1 MKKNILKKLIKETIK
16 EQLGSG
22 VPPYTHSQ
30 ASPQYPGDPDGPFP
44 GNWNDF
50 SWQMSWVGTDP
61 NNFASS
67 SNHCNFLV
75 GRYNLWSN
83 QINNVGPLQA
93 NQLHAKLR
101 ILHRA
106 YAGVGC

>member
-1 MKKNILKKLIKETIK
+1 MSNAKL
-16 EQLGSG
+16 
-22 VPPYTHSQ
+22 
-30 ASPQYPGDPDGPFP
+30 PFTSIST
-44 GNWNDF
+44 GAA
-50 SWQMSWVGTDP
+50 P

-83 QINNVGPLQA
+83 QINNVGPLQT

-106 YAGVGC
+106 YDGSGCS